1 MPGAHK
7 SETGGVALDL
17 RDAAAVHA
25 AATRI
30 GGAVLVQPMLAGSE
44 LIAGVVRDPIFGP
57 LVALGLGGVLTELAA
72 AASAGIAP
80 LTDVDVADLVT
91 TGPVGRL
98 MAGFRGHA
106 PLAADAVSE
115 LLHRL
120 SVLALDVPELAELDL
135 NPLLVTSSGCVAVD
149 KRIRVRRVAPAERL
163 KTW

>member
-1 MPGAHK
+1 MILTFLLLLMTAA
-7 SETGGVALDL
+7 GGSALTYFYDD
-17 RDAAAVHA
+17 DAPLVVRLAA
-25 AATRI
+25 
-30 GGAVLVQPMLAGSE
+30 GAVIGSALLGLAGF
-44 LIAGVVRDPIFGP
+44 LLALVFG
-57 LVALGLGGVLTELAA
+57 LN
-72 AASAGIAP
+72 AASVGIAP
-80 LTDVDVADLVT
+80 LTDLDVADLVA

-120 SVLALDVPELAELDL
+120 SALALDVPELAELDL